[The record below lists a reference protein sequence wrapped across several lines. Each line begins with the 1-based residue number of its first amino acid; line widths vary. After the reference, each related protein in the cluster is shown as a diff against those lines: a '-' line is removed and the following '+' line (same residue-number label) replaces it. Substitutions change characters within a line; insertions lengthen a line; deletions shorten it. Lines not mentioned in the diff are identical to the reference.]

1 MKTIQYRNAMTK
13 PLSTDSFKKMK
24 KKFSTREFDLIIQGI
39 LEKNKIGHLFVVDI
53 ESGHKNAD
61 EKQLFLNEIFTP
73 IFQKKKFF
81 LQTKGLFSNFQMQ

>member
-1 MKTIQYRNAMTK
+1 
-13 PLSTDSFKKMK
+13 MK

-81 LQTKGLFSNFQMQ
+81 LQTKGLFSNFQMQWGQTIKEQ

>member
-1 MKTIQYRNAMTK
+1 MTK

>member
-1 MKTIQYRNAMTK
+1 MTK

-24 KKFSTREFDLIIQGI
+24 KKFSTREFDLIIQRI

-73 IFQKKKFF
+73 IFEKKSFF
-81 LQTKGLFSNFQMQ
+81 CKRKDCFPTFRCNEAKR

>member
-1 MKTIQYRNAMTK
+1 MTK

-24 KKFSTREFDLIIQGI
+24 KKFSTREFDLIIPGI

>member
-1 MKTIQYRNAMTK
+1 MTK

-81 LQTKGLFSNFQMQ
+81 LQTKGLFSNFQIQ

>member
-1 MKTIQYRNAMTK
+1 MTK

-24 KKFSTREFDLIIQGI
+24 KKFSTRKFDLIIQEI
-39 LEKNKIGHLFVVDI
+39 LEKNKIGHHFVVEI

-73 IFQKKKFF
+73 IFEKKKFF
-81 LQTKGLFSNFQMQ
+81 LQTKGLFPNFQVQ